1 MSNAWSSF
9 LDSPTYRT
17 DYILTPSK
25 MYPFSNDFSSFPH
38 TTLPALPSSRSPS
51 PNFFE
56 SMKDLMP
63 APLRSKTR
71 SPILRSRTTDGE
83 RKPKPTPEV
92 GTGAEWGYHLPRSV
106 DDRSQARSV
115 SPMPCRPVLEQRS
128 RSSPQCPKS
137 PPPRYLRIPR
147 EDTTKEPVGE
157 DISPRKR
164 IYEPYRQPAKQTRE
178 PIHSPRALK
187 SPRRLTLQAPGRQP
201 RRYIPSM
208 IDYLT
213 MEQLEDVW
221 QMQDIYK
228 GTVDVPAKPATPIW
242 QIEDDMDPR
251 SPLIELVHP
260 AFRNEPHSFHNSFSR
275 PVA

>member
-25 MYPFSNDFSSFPH
+25 MYLFPNDFSSSPH

-51 PNFFE
+51 PSIFE

-71 SPILRSRTTDGE
+71 SPILRSRTADGE
-83 RKPKPTPEV
+83 RKHKPTPEV
-92 GTGAEWGYHLPRSV
+92 GAGAEWGYRLPRRV
-106 DDRSQARSV
+106 DDLPQARSV
-115 SPMPCRPVLEQRS
+115 SPMPCRPSLEQRS
-128 RSSPQCPKS
+128 RSSPQRVGS

-147 EDTTKEPVGE
+147 EDITEEQVEETP
-157 DISPRKR
+157 PTRQ
-164 IYEPYRQPAKQTRE
+164 IYAPYRQPAQQVRE
-178 PIHSPRALK
+178 PIHSPRALQ
-187 SPRRLTLQAPGRQP
+187 SPKRRRLQASGRQP

-228 GTVDVPAKPATPIW
+228 GTVDVPAKPATPVW
-242 QIEDDMDPR
+242 RMEDDMDPR
-251 SPLIELVHP
+251 SPLIEMVHP